1 LLVPLVAWAH
11 RNSVLYKMNNNVL
24 INAM

>member
-1 LLVPLVAWAH
+1 LVPLVAWAH
-11 RNSVLYKMNNNVL
+11 GNSVLYKMNNNVL